1 MTLGLPCPA
10 GKVDRL
16 LRLPPLVGT
25 NALADVA
32 YKKPHT
38 TRHTYATKYLRAG
51 GRLERLSRILG
62 RSSVAVTEFC
72 CAHLDLTDLAEDADL
87 VMAVR
92 RWEEPS

>member
-1 MTLGLPCPA
+1 M
-10 GKVDRL
+10 
-16 LRLPPLVGT
+16 GT

-51 GRLERLSRILG
+51 GRLERLSPILG
-62 RSSVAVTEFC
+62 HSSVAVTESYY
-72 CAHLDLTDLAEDADL
+72 AHPELTDLTEDADP
-87 VMAVR
+87 MAVR